1 MILLRMER
9 YTANRKKKDI
19 IGRTPWVRQVTPEIR
34 DRIRCPTLHCVIGGF
49 EYSGGCKQTTAGTWY
64 TRTGADPLH
73 SHPQRECRFV
83 IFPLEQIGVD
93 VEVAASA
100 VLEERYGTAQICQT
114 VPTLRQQL
122 VGMTVARYVLHGRGQ
137 LRNARLQHHVNE
149 RG

>member
-1 MILLRMER
+1 MDANKQLREHGTLELEQILFILIHNGSR
-9 YTANRKKKDI
+9 
-19 IGRTPWVRQVTPEIR
+19 
-34 DRIRCPTLHCVIGGF
+34 
-49 EYSGGCKQTTAGTWY
+49 
-64 TRTGADPLH
+64 
-73 SHPQRECRFV
+73 CRFV